1 MITFDINEHKIQFK
15 YIVVHQVLCNNT
27 NTKFMQA
34 LFAVQTVFVF
44 DVFNKDELMSDIRE
58 L

>member
-1 MITFDINEHKIQFK
+1 MSIK
-15 YIVVHQVLCNNT
+15 YNLNTLLYTKYYAIIFIYNT